1 MLDGLIRASLQNR
14 TPVLVAAAF
23 LLVYGGWKL
32 VDRPVDIFPDLT
44 QPTVTVMADAHGM
57 VPAEVES
64 LVTVPLESALGGT
77 PGVERIRSTSSD
89 GLTLVRLDF
98 GYDTDLYVDR
108 QMVQERLQL
117 ARSDLPEGTVP
128 EMAPISSLTGEIL
141 DVGLTR
147 SADVSEEDVSLMEIH
162 TLAEWVVRRQLLTVP
177 GVAQVVLIGAGSK
190 QYQVLGNSDLLYR
203 HGVTLEEVAEALAGE
218 GENTTGGYLVE
229 GTQERTIR
237 VLGRVRT
244 LEDIANV
251 VVADD
256 RSRPVRIRDVATVRE
271 GAAYPRG
278 DTSINGREGVI
289 LLVFK
294 QPGVNTLEL
303 TEAVDEELERIASSL
318 PAGVELH
325 GGLYR
330 QATFLDRGV
339 DNVVDALRDGAI
351 LVTIVLLVF
360 LANFRASAVTLTAL
374 PLSFAVAGVL
384 FSWLDL
390 SLNTMTLGG
399 LAIAVGEL
407 GDDAIVG
414 VENVI
419 RRLKQGREGS
429 ILKQIASATA
439 EVRAPIFSGT
449 LIVVLVLLPL
459 FALSSI
465 EGRLFKPL
473 AVAYIVALLASMLVS
488 LTVTPVLSYLLF
500 KRMAGRESFRER
512 QSPAIRV
519 LRNWAGRLID
529 LSIRRRRATL
539 ALALAA
545 SGLAAGLTYT
555 LGSSF
560 LPRFDEGT
568 GLVMTF
574 MPPGTSLAES
584 SRVAREIER
593 RLIGMEGIQSV
604 ARYTG
609 RGEHDEH
616 APPVT
621 ISHILV
627 NLDPEAGLSREESLA
642 SIRERLTDL
651 KGVSFNVGQPLAHR
665 IDHILSGVQAQIA
678 VKVVGSDLVA
688 LRQVAQQVHS
698 AAAHVEGVTD
708 LYLEPQVLVPQ
719 IQIDPRRERMAEL
732 GLNRG
737 ALAHDLEVALAG
749 EVVGSVLEGERAF
762 DVLVRLDEPHRNSV
776 AALRQLP
783 VKLPSGGWARL
794 GEIAAVN
801 EVAGPNDINR
811 DNLARRIAVTCNVEG
826 RSLGEVVADLQDAL
840 APVEA
845 GKPAGV
851 TLRYEGQFES
861 QTRATRLIL
870 LLSLLSLAGMIA
882 VLYSQFRS
890 LQLSFQVLTCVPAAF
905 VGGALLLF
913 VTRQDLTVPALVGF
927 ISLAGIASRN
937 GILLVAHY
945 LRLMRDAPLSTQL
958 LIRAGQERAA
968 PVVMTALTTGV
979 GLLPLMLGGGQAGR
993 EILFP
998 VATVVIGG
1006 LMTSTLFEFTLRP
1019 ALFWTLARK
1028 DTQA

>member
-1 MLDGLIRASLQNR
+1 MLNWLIRVSLEHR
-14 TPVLVAAAF
+14 SPVLIGAA
-23 LLVYGGWKL
+23 LLLAYGGWKL

-44 QPTVTVMADAHGM
+44 QPTVTVMADAHGL
-57 VPAEVES
+57 VPSEVES
-64 LVTVPLESALGGT
+64 LVTIPLESALGGT

-98 GYDTDLYVDR
+98 GFDTDLYVDR

-117 ARSDLPEGTVP
+117 ARADLPEGTVP

-141 DVGLTR
+141 DIGLTR
-147 SADVSEEDVSLMEIH
+147 ADGVSEDDVSLMDIH

-190 QYQVLGNSDLLYR
+190 QFQVLADPDLLFR
-203 HGVTLEEVAEALAGE
+203 HQVSLHEVSDVLAEQD
-218 GENTTGGYLVE
+218 ENTTGGYLVE
-229 GTQERTIR
+229 GTRERTVR
-237 VLGRVRT
+237 NLGRIRDADD
-244 LEDIANV
+244 LRDV
-251 VVADD
+251 VVADE
-256 RSRPVRIRDVATVRE
+256 RNRPVRVRDIATVRE

-278 DTSINGREGVI
+278 NTSINGKEGVI

-303 TEAVDEELERIASSL
+303 TDAVDEELVRIADSL
-318 PAGVELH
+318 PEGVQLH

-351 LVTIVLLVF
+351 LVAIVLLVF

-384 FSWLDL
+384 FSWFDL
-390 SLNTMTLGG
+390 SLNPMTLGG

-419 RRLKQGREGS
+419 RRLRQGRGGS
-429 ILKQIASATA
+429 VRDQIAAATS

-459 FALSSI
+459 FALTGI

-473 AVAYIVALLASMLVS
+473 AVAYIVTLLASMLVS
-488 LTVTPVLSYLLF
+488 LTVTPALSYLLLG
-500 KRMAGRESFRER
+500 KVAKRESFKER
-512 QSPAIRV
+512 RSPAIAW
-519 LRNWAGRLID
+519 LQ
-529 LSIRRRRATL
+529 RRAESAIRSSIQRRKTTI
-539 ALALAA
+539 ALACAA
-545 SGLAAGLTYT
+545 ALLAAGLTYT

-584 SRVAREIER
+584 SRVAGEMER

-627 NLDPEAGLSREESLA
+627 NLDPEAGLTREESLSA
-642 SIRERLTDL
+642 MRERLSDI
-651 KGVSFNVGQPLAHR
+651 KGVNFNVGQPLAHR
-665 IDHILSGVQAQIA
+665 IDHLLSGVQAQIA
-678 VKVVGSDLVA
+678 IKVTGPDLVA
-688 LRQVAQQVHS
+688 LREAAGQVH
-698 AAAHVEGVTD
+698 AVAGMVDGVTD

-737 ALAHDLEVALAG
+737 ELAHELEVALAG
-749 EVVGSVLEGERAF
+749 RVVGSVLEGERAF
-762 DVLVRLDEPHRNSV
+762 DILVRLDEPHRDSV
-776 AALRQLP
+776 ADLRQLP
-783 VKLPSGGWARL
+783 VRLPTGGWARL
-794 GEIAAVN
+794 GEIASVV
-801 EVAGPNDINR
+801 EMAGPNDINR
-811 DNLARRIAVTCNVEG
+811 DNLTRRIAVTCNVEG
-826 RSLGEVVADLQDAL
+826 RSLGEVVNDLEESLADIR
-840 APVEA
+840 A
-845 GKPAGV
+845 GLPPGMS
-851 TLRYEGQFES
+851 LRFEGQFES

-890 LQLSFQVLTCVPAAF
+890 LQLSVQVLACVPAAF
-905 VGGALLLF
+905 IGGALLL
-913 VTRQDLTVPALVGF
+913 VITRQELTVPALVGF

-945 LRLMRDAPLSTQL
+945 LRLMRDNPLNPDL
-958 LIRAGQERAA
+958 LVRAGRERAA

-979 GLLPLMLGGGQAGR
+979 GLLPLMIGGGQAGR

-1006 LMTSTLFEFTLRP
+1006 LLTSTLFEFTLRP
-1019 ALFWTLARK
+1019 ALFWSLSGKK
-1028 DTQA
+1028 DE